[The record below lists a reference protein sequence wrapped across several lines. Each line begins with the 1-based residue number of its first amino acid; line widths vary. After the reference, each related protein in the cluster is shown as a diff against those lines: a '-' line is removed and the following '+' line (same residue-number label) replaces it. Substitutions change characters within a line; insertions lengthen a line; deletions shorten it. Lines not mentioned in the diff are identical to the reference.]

1 MSGGSPYRLRGPLAV
16 FTYCLVI
23 AGALWLV
30 IRLSGTYSSGVH
42 LYLRY
47 VNIPKGKALVQPVD
61 TMVNVRLKAQG
72 FKILSLEWFTKPQP
86 FYIDVSRLKA
96 EKSDGVWMYRVN
108 LNKHAALIA
117 EMNDIQAEFTGFKPD
132 TIAFRIESVI
142 TRKVPVIP
150 ALDLSVEKD
159 YKAAG
164 PLIVEPDSV
173 QITGTTSKVRQIEA
187 VSTMEIDTKK
197 LKTTLTLDAEIKK
210 PLNGRVEVS
219 PSRVR
224 ITIPVVRKTN

>member
-1 MSGGSPYRLRGPLAV
+1 MNGGSPYRLRGPLAV

-72 FKILSLEWFTKPQP
+72 FKILSLEWFAKPQP

-96 EKSDGVWMYRVN
+96 EKADGIWTYRVN

-132 TIAFRIESVI
+132 TLVFRIESVVSK
-142 TRKVPVIP
+142 RVPVIP
-150 ALDLSVEKD
+150 AANLNFESNH
-159 YKAAG
+159 KAGG
-164 PLIVEPDSV
+164 PIRVEPDSV
-173 QITGTTSKVRQIEA
+173 LITGTSSKIRQIEA
-187 VSTMEIDTKK
+187 VSTREISPRK
-197 LKTTLTLDAEIKK
+197 LKSSLTLDADIKK
-210 PLNGRVEVS
+210 PFNGSVEVN
-219 PSRVR
+219 PSQVS
-224 ITIPVVRKTN
+224 ITIPVTTKQE